1 MSDFEFPTSG
11 ENRIGFYVAGTLVV
25 LLILG
30 IIALDGWWKYTMTK
44 EALIDLTG
52 KEPKPGTVIAIMM
65 NGGK

>member
-1 MSDFEFPTSG
+1 MNNDKLKHYIDG
-11 ENRIGFYVAGTLVV
+11 VLVV

-30 IIALDGWWKYTMTK
+30 ISAVGAWFRYNLTRA
-44 EALIDLTG
+44 ALIDLTG